1 MITKQK
7 KKAEIEKSMVEN
19 RQKTI
24 WKNILAE
31 LGLILLTAAG
41 ICTHG
46 FWYHTGFA
54 VMLRNI
60 VMMAL
65 GFAIVGFLLRQEYL
79 NQSLLYNN
87 GRHLFRFWSA
97 TVVGLAIAFSCVFL
111 PAGAWPFLTIF
122 VMLSL
127 YSNLSIGILASS
139 VLLMLPILLG
149 EAHPGIFFLYF
160 VSGIFAASLFQKLE
174 GELKIG
180 IPWILS
186 MLCFLVCETANIVLL
201 ANERLSMELFVV
213 PVVNLIISGILL
225 TGFLNYFSGSVIY
238 QYREQYLELN
248 DTENT
253 ILTEYKKSDRE
264 AYFLCIHT
272 AYFCERIAG
281 RLKLDGDALKCA
293 GYYHKLYGKLVH
305 TENAPAFPP
314 AAEVILQEYQDRK
327 VAVTHKETVVLIC
340 SDIVVSTIMLLLS
353 KNEKNKL
360 DYNQIIDAVFKKF
373 QENGS
378 FQNCN
383 IEMQELSTMQKIFKE
398 EKLYYD
404 FLR

>member
-7 KKAEIEKSMVEN
+7 KRTETEKSMEES

-24 WKNILAE
+24 WKNILSE
-31 LGLILLTAAG
+31 LGLILLTATG
-41 ICTHG
+41 IYAHG
-46 FWYHTGFA
+46 VWYHTGIDI
-54 VMLRNI
+54 MLRNI
-60 VMMAL
+60 VMMTL

-87 GRHLFRFWSA
+87 DSHLFRFWLA
-97 TVVGLAIAFSCVFL
+97 TAVGLVIAFICVFL
-111 PAGAWPFLTIF
+111 PVGAWPFLTIY

-127 YSNLSIGILASS
+127 YSNLSIGIFSSS

-149 EAHPGIFFLYF
+149 EAQTGVFFLYF
-160 VSGIFAASLFQKLE
+160 ISGIFAASLFQKLE
-174 GELKIG
+174 GEVRIG
-180 IPWILS
+180 IPWVLS
-186 MLCFLVCETANIVLL
+186 MLCLLVCETANIVLL

-225 TGFLNYFSGSVIY
+225 TGFLNIFSRSVVY

-253 ILTEYKKSDRE
+253 ILAEYKKSDRE

-272 AYFCERIAG
+272 AYFCERIAV
-281 RLKLDGDALKCA
+281 RLKMDVDALKCA
-293 GYYHKLYGKLVH
+293 GYYHKLYGKLMQA
-305 TENAPAFPP
+305 EEAPAFPP
-314 AAEVILQEYQDRK
+314 AAEAILQEYQDRK
-327 VAVTHKETVVLIC
+327 VTVTHKESVVLIC
-340 SDIVVSTIMLLLS
+340 SDVVVSTIMLMLS
-353 KNEKNKL
+353 KNEKTKL
-360 DYNQIIDAVFKKF
+360 DYDQIIDAVFKKF

-383 IEMQELSTMQKIFKE
+383 ITMQELNTMQKIFKE